1 MTQANL
7 LKNAVLRNKVETDVS
22 NPAGDISKEIAEQ
35 ELNNKVGGLVPL
47 TTVIIGPRIPLPPLN
62 TISTLCNPITAGVVC
77 KL

>member
-35 ELNNKVGGLVPL
+35 DINSQAGGVVHATIMP
-47 TTVIIGPRIPLPPLN
+47 TIITVMN
-62 TISTLCNPITAGVVC
+62 TRSYICNPTSLGIAC
-77 KL
+77 NL